1 MRPLASKLALW
12 CANQHGTWSLD
23 HEYAGHDKGQESSRG
38 RSEFARKANPVVWS
52 PALEEA
58 LPRKDDPAQTTHR
71 SIGQFLAVAFSL
83 AIAGF
88 SIYILGRPVS
98 GVSWSALRHAIAATS
113 AEQIAA
119 AALFTSLSY
128 LALTSY
134 DGLALR
140 QLKIRVPYKTSSL
153 ASFTSY
159 AISFTLGFP
168 LITAG
173 TVRYWIYSQVG
184 LTASKVA
191 SLTVIAGVTYWFG
204 SIIVLGAGLAYH
216 ANAISK
222 INHFYPL
229 INALIGVAVLGAVLA
244 YLIWVTIR
252 HRHVSVKGFQL
263 ELPGLGLSL
272 GQIALGVID
281 QCAAAGVLYVLLPG
295 HAGLDFFTF
304 AATYVFACILG
315 VASNAPGGIGVFEA
329 AMLKAVP
336 VASEEA
342 LLASLVLFR
351 VIYYL
356 VPFLFALALLGAHES
371 FRRWNSLREAMRGSE
386 EETVLGDVINSLHR
400 WYRDTWR
407 SLRVRLKR

>member
-1 MRPLASKLALW
+1 
-12 CANQHGTWSLD
+12 LD
-23 HEYAGHDKGQESSRG
+23 HEYAGREKGQESSRG
-38 RSEFARKANPVVWS
+38 RSEFARKATPVVWS

-58 LPRKDDPAQTTHR
+58 LPRKDDAAQTPHR

-88 SIYILGRPVS
+88 SIYILGRTVS

-128 LALTSY
+128 LALTGY

-140 QLKIRVPYKTSSL
+140 QLKVHVPYKTTSL

-204 SIIVLGAGLAYH
+204 SIFVLGAGLAFH
-216 ANAISK
+216 ATAISA
-222 INHFYPL
+222 INRLFPIL
-229 INALIGVAVLGAVLA
+229 NMLMGLAIIGAVLA
-244 YLIWVTIR
+244 YLVWVTIR
-252 HRHVSVKGFQL
+252 RRDVSFKGFRL
-263 ELPGLGLSL
+263 ELPGPSLSL
-272 GQIALGVID
+272 GQITLGVID
-281 QCAAAGVLYVLLPG
+281 QSAAAAALYVLLPS
-295 HAGLDFFTF
+295 HEQLDYFTF
-304 AATYVFACILG
+304 AATYVFGCILG

-336 VASEEA
+336 VASGEA
-342 LLASLVLFR
+342 MLASLVLFR

-356 VPFLFALALLGAHES
+356 VPFLFALAFLGAHHEW
-371 FRRWNSLREAMRGSE
+371 FHRWSSLREAMRRSQ
-386 EETVLGDVINSLHR
+386 EETVLEDEINPLRR

-407 SLRVRLKR
+407 PKQ

>member
-1 MRPLASKLALW
+1 MRQDMEQEPAS
-12 CANQHGTWSLD
+12 GVS
-23 HEYAGHDKGQESSRG
+23 G
-38 RSEFARKANPVVWS
+38 FAREEKPVART
-52 PALEEA
+52 PARDGAQILDDHAAPARRGSIWQMFAIA
-58 LPRKDDPAQTTHR
+58 L
-71 SIGQFLAVAFSL
+71 SL
-83 AIAGF
+83 AIAAF
-88 SIYILGRPVS
+88 SIYVLGRAVS
-98 GVSWSALRHAIAATS
+98 AISPSALRQAIEATS
-113 AEQIAA
+113 AEQIAT
-119 AALFTSLSY
+119 AALLTVVSF
-128 LALTSY
+128 LALTGY
-134 DGLALR
+134 DALALR
-140 QLKIRVPYKTSSL
+140 QLNARVRYKATAL

-173 TVRYWIYSQVG
+173 TVRYWIYSQEG
-184 LTASKVA
+184 MTASKVA
-191 SLTVIAGVTYWFG
+191 SLTVIAGVTFWFG
-204 SIIVLGAGLAYH
+204 MVFVIGAGLAFH
-216 ANAISK
+216 ANAISN

-229 INALIGVAVLGAVLA
+229 INTLIGLAVLGAVLA
-244 YLIWVTIR
+244 YLVWVTIR
-252 HRHVSVKGFQL
+252 RRHVCIRGFRL

-281 QCAAAGVLYVLLPG
+281 QCAAAGVLYVLLPS
-295 HAGLDFFTF
+295 HAELDFFAF

-356 VPFLFALALLGAHES
+356 APFLFALALLGAHEG

-386 EETVLGDVINSLHR
+386 EETVLEDELDPLSR

-407 SLRVRLKR
+407 